1 MEDLPLALRR
11 GRRDAGQQQQQQQQ
25 QDHSRRTRSSSSRAA
40 KTIPTTPSRGPN
52 KRVRFSDLGAASTGL
67 TPSLR
72 RATLLTPGSSS
83 SSPSSATKRRRRLST
98 SDAENNNNNNT
109 PTQITFLPLRQVID
123 GRVKRRIRR
132 NGLSEEMNMVTAEKR
147 RRAQQAKAEVD
158 ALRAELAAKDA
169 QIRRLSGVT
178 VVVDSDELE
187 DADSDAETEIEDG
200 RQARALP
207 PADQGE
213 SIDDLKRQVEALRN
227 ALKSPAPSSR
237 ASSGGGGGGGG
248 DVHIVGWGGRDGAGE
263 YYHSDMDL
271 DHHLDDSDDE
281 DGFGDSTIADL
292 VCSTPS
298 RRPANMR
305 HSFLTPP
312 STGSPPPRLGTPNS
326 DQHHQHHRQH
336 TPPSMVHAGV
346 QAQLSD
352 CEKRELGDELTSLH
366 LEIDK
371 LTSMLETYE
380 AVTSRLSDKLAPF
393 SSSGGSNSPSHG
405 AGGGSGSGSAAE
417 AILASRSPAVRV
429 EAQLNHL
436 LQTFAARSA
445 ALADIDA
452 SLHQLGFPGAHPT
465 EILASLSSSFR
476 EARLEL
482 EYLTPGELALP
493 LTAAGAA
500 VLDTL
505 LARLRELTRQA
516 EEDQDVLGEYQHLE
530 QSLRRQLGTRVEAM
544 DELRAEAATLRD
556 KVKLRNMRIR
566 ELEAGVDR
574 LRGAVATSTRDVG
587 DLEALARRLEADLDA
602 ARKALGQRDDDVAAL
617 EDQLAHARAHAT
629 ALQAQMTQLA
639 EDQDRDASRS
649 AEREAAL
656 RRDVA
661 EANEALRAA
670 RATIDKLAAD
680 KEWLGQR
687 LGKDKARAR
696 AAVEAMKAELE
707 RAVRMSEDLL
717 ASPKSPGREDDD
729 DDNHCQSGFS
739 F

>member
-11 GRRDAGQQQQQQQQ
+11 GRRDAGQQQQQQ
-25 QDHSRRTRSSSSRAA
+25 DHSRRTRSSSRAA

-72 RATLLTPGSSS
+72 RTTLLTPGSSAS
-83 SSPSSATKRRRRLST
+83 PPSSATKRRRRLST
-98 SDAENNNNNNT
+98 SDAENNNNSST

-132 NGLSEEMNMVTAEKR
+132 NGLSEEMNMVTADKR

-158 ALRAELAAKDA
+158 ALRAELAAKDV

-178 VVVDSDELE
+178 VVVDGDELE

-200 RQARALP
+200 RPARALP
-207 PADQGE
+207 PTDQGE

-227 ALKSPAPSSR
+227 ALKSPAPSSL
-237 ASSGGGGGGGG
+237 ASSGGGGGGGA
-248 DVHIVGWGGRDGAGE
+248 VHIVGWGGGDGAGE

-271 DHHLDDSDDE
+271 DHHLDESDDE

-305 HSFLTPP
+305 HSFLSPP

-326 DQHHQHHRQH
+326 EQHHHHRQH

-352 CEKRELGDELTSLH
+352 RERRQLGDELASLH

-371 LTSMLETYE
+371 LTSTLETYE

-393 SSSGGSNSPSHG
+393 SSSGGSNSPSHS
-405 AGGGSGSGSAAE
+405 AGGGGGSGSAAE

-436 LQTFAARSA
+436 LQTVATRSA

-465 EILASLSSSFR
+465 EIIASLSSSFR

-544 DELRAEAATLRD
+544 DELRAETATLRD

-574 LRGAVATSTRDVG
+574 LRGAIATSTRDVG

-696 AAVEAMKAELE
+696 AAVEAIKAELE

-717 ASPKSPGREDDD
+717 ASPKSPGREEDDD
-729 DDNHCQSGFS
+729 ENHCQSGFS

>member
-11 GRRDAGQQQQQQQQ
+11 GRRDAGRQQQQQQ

-52 KRVRFSDLGAASTGL
+52 KRVRFSDLGGASTGL

-72 RATLLTPGSSS
+72 RTTLLTPGSSS

-98 SDAENNNNNNT
+98 SDAENNNNNT
-109 PTQITFLPLRQVID
+109 HTQITFLPLRQVID

-178 VVVDSDELE
+178 VVVDGDELE

-213 SIDDLKRQVEALRN
+213 TIDDLKRQVEALRN
-227 ALKSPAPSSR
+227 ALKSPAPSSL
-237 ASSGGGGGGGG
+237 ASSGDGGGGG
-248 DVHIVGWGGRDGAGE
+248 DVHIVGWGGGDGAGE

-271 DHHLDDSDDE
+271 DHHLDESDEE
-281 DGFGDSTIADL
+281 DRFGDSTIADL

-326 DQHHQHHRQH
+326 DQHHHQQQY

-352 CEKRELGDELTSLH
+352 REKRELGDELASLH

-371 LTSMLETYE
+371 LTSTLETYE

-405 AGGGSGSGSAAE
+405 AGGGGGGSGSAAE

-436 LQTFAARSA
+436 LQTVAARSA

-602 ARKALGQRDDDVAAL
+602 ARKALGQRDDDVSAL

-639 EDQDRDASRS
+639 EDQDREASRS
-649 AEREAAL
+649 AEREATL